1 MRWLLHWFVN
11 AVVLLLVSRFVPG
24 FEIAGLGS
32 AMFAVIIIGVVN
44 ATLGLFLKILTLPI
58 SLLTFGIF
66 IFVIDALV
74 LWLSSNLVPGFRI
87 TGFKPA
93 FIAALVLALIQILL
107 SFLSGGQRGAI

>member
-1 MRWLLHWFVN
+1 MRWLLHWIVN
-11 AVVLLLVSRFVPG
+11 AAVLLLVSHFVEG
-24 FEIAGLGS
+24 FQISGLGS
-32 AMFAVIIIGVVN
+32 AMFAVIIIGIVN
-44 ATLGLFLKILTLPI
+44 ATLGLFLKFMTFPL
-58 SLLTFGIF
+58 SLLTFGLF

-107 SFLSGGQRGAI
+107 SSLGGGRRVI